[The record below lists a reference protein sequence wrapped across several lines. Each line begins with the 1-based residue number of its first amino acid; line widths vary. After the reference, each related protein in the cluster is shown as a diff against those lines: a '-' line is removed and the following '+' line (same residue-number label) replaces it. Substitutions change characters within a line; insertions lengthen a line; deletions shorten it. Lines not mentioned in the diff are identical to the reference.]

1 MRNAIKSNSL
11 PLIRAHVGSY
21 NNNYKY
27 AIKETLEWLNDL
39 ADSSILDIASIATSQ
54 LTQSH
59 FQKNWNGLP
68 NGGGIPLNSIDD
80 LNLIYKSSRP
90 MLLRR
95 ILLLMKF

>member
-1 MRNAIKSNSL
+1 MGRKNDNVMIRLRNAIKSNSL

-39 ADSSILDIASIATSQ
+39 ADSSMLDIASIATSQ

-59 FQKNWNGLP
+59 FQKKLEW
-68 NGGGIPLNSIDD
+68 SAQWWR
-80 LNLIYKSSRP
+80 YSF
-90 MLLRR
+90 
-95 ILLLMKF
+95 KFN